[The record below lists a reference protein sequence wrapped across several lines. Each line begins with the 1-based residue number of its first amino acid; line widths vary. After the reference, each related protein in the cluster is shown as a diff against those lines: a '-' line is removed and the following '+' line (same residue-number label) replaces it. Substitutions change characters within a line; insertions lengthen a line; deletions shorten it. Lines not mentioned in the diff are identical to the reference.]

1 MDPENDE
8 TQAVEEI
15 METKTNEADL
25 QMAHNNQS
33 SPKYPVA
40 PTENAVRTFMARQHL
55 TQYTEAL
62 VNQGYDDL
70 TVLRYLPYN
79 EVLEVANLVHM
90 KPGHQAKFAWALAE
104 ETNELKQKSKH
115 KRKRGKKER
124 KKRKKRKKDKKK
136 LKGKKPALVRA
147 GLKQAKVESY
157 VAMIVD
163 RSGSMDTMGNEVM
176 NGFNKFLE
184 EQTIRGDT
192 CIATVTRFDDQ
203 VDIMHHAVPIH
214 AIPKANAKTFKPRGS
229 TALLDAIGQTIQE
242 MEQKMKDMSEKPKK
256 IMVMILTDGC
266 ENASKLFTHKSI
278 MDSIKRLEA
287 TGNWQFV
294 YVAANQD
301 AIKVG
306 NSYGVQTQNCLSYD
320 ATPRYQR
327 AACYR
332 MNMNCSNFLNSH
344 TDYKGFDFD
353 DQPPSTKK

>member
-33 SPKYPVA
+33 FPKYPVA

-136 LKGKKPALVRA
+136 LKGKKPAA
-147 GLKQAKVESY
+147 GLKQVKVEAY

-163 RSGSMDTMGNEVM
+163 RSGSMETMGNEVM

-184 EQTIRGDT
+184 EQTRRGDT

-214 AIPKANAKTFKPRGS
+214 AIPKANAKTFKPRGT
-229 TALLDAIGQTIQE
+229 TALLDAIGKTIKK
-242 MEQKMKDMSEKPKK
+242 MEKKMKDMSEKPKK

-266 ENASKLFTHKSI
+266 ENASKSFTHKSI

-294 YVAANQD
+294 YVGANQD

-306 NSYGVQTQNCLSYD
+306 ESYGMQMQNCLSYD
-320 ATPRYQR
+320 ATPGYQR
-327 AACYR
+327 AAYHR
-332 MNMNCSNFLNSH
+332 VNVNLERFLNSE
-344 TDYKGFDFD
+344 DYKGFDFD
-353 DQPPSTKK
+353 DQTPSTKK